1 MLKEKNGPPFCLRSV
16 MKMNEPIVILE
27 KDLEESFIR
36 SSGPGGQNVN
46 KVSTAVF
53 LRHIPTGVSIK
64 CQESRSQEQNRKRAR
79 ELLLLELRRREDAKR
94 GRYIQQKEKARRQRR
109 QKPRAVKKRM
119 IEDKRLRSQKKQ
131 VRSRVSS
138 MEE

>member
-1 MLKEKNGPPFCLRSV
+1 
-16 MKMNEPIVILE
+16 MNEPIVILE

-53 LRHIPTGVSIK
+53 LRHIPSGISIK
-64 CQESRSQEQNRKRAR
+64 CQEYRSQEHNRKRAR
-79 ELLLLELRRREDAKR
+79 ELLLLELRRREDVKR
-94 GRYIQQKEKARRQRR
+94 DRYIQQKEKARRQRR
-109 QKPRAVKKRM
+109 QKPRALKKQM

>member
-1 MLKEKNGPPFCLRSV
+1 
-16 MKMNEPIVILE
+16 MKVYDPVIVVLE

-53 LRHIPTGVSIK
+53 LRHIPTGVTVK
-64 CQESRSQEQNRKRAR
+64 CQEFRSQEQNRERAR
-79 ELLLLELRRREDAKR
+79 ELLLLELLRRERVKQEL
-94 GRYIQQKEKARRQRR
+94 YVHQKEKARRQRR
-109 QKPRAVKKRM
+109 QKPRALKKRM

>member
-1 MLKEKNGPPFCLRSV
+1 

-53 LRHIPTGVSIK
+53 LRHIPSGISIK
-64 CQESRSQEQNRKRAR
+64 CQEYRSQEHNRKRAR
-79 ELLLLELRRREDAKR
+79 ELLLLELRRREDVKR
-94 GRYIQQKEKARRQRR
+94 DRYIQQKEKARRQRR
-109 QKPRAVKKRM
+109 QKPRALKKQM